1 MVAPPYDIDAV
12 RRDFPILEQEV
23 NGHPL
28 VYLDS
33 AASSQ
38 RPLAVLDAVR
48 RHYKTSHAN
57 VHRGAHELS
66 ARATEAYEDAR
77 ACVAAHIGAEDAAE
91 IVFVRGTTE
100 AINLVASSWGK
111 ARIGPGDEIL
121 LTKMEHHSNI
131 VPWQLLAEDTGA
143 TLRFVD
149 VSPEGRLVLE
159 DYGRMLSERTRLVGV
174 THISNSL
181 GVINPVR
188 EIAALAHEAGALCL
202 VDGAQAAP
210 HLALDMGELGCDFYA
225 FSGHKMCGPTGIGAL
240 WARRAILED
249 MPPYQ
254 GGGEMIASVTLDGS
268 TWAAVPHKFESSR
281 PERRASPVP
290 SASVRRFAIWTGS
303 VWTPSDGTR
312 RSSWGMLS
320 NDSARSKGFGST
332 DQPTGAWVFCLS
344 RTWTSTRTTWRR
356 SSIRRVSR
364 SGPVITAINHSWST
378 SESMRPLVPV
388 STCTTRLRRSTPSA
402 KRSTSPA
409 SSSAAVIERTPP
421 VRRTHERTR

>member
-1 MVAPPYDIDAV
+1 MKAAAVAPPYDIDAV

-23 NGHPL
+23 NGQPL

-33 AASSQ
+33 AASAQ

-48 RHYKTSHAN
+48 QHYETSHAN

-77 ACVAAHIGAEDAAE
+77 TCVAAHIGAKDAAE

-100 AINLVASSWGK
+100 AINLVAGSWGR
-111 ARIGPGDEIL
+111 ARVGPGDEIL

-131 VPWQLLAEDTGA
+131 VPWQLLAEATGA

-149 VSPEGRLVLE
+149 VSPDGQLVLD
-159 DYGRMLSERTRLVGV
+159 DYDRMLSERTRLVGV

-188 EIAALAHEAGALCL
+188 EISALAHEAGALCL

-210 HLALDMGELGCDFYA
+210 HLALDMGALGCDFYA

-240 WARRAILED
+240 WARRALLEA

-268 TWAAVPHKFESSR
+268 TWAAVPHKFEAGTPNIAGAVGLGAAIR
-281 PERRASPVP
+281 YLDGIGLDAIRRYETELMGYALERLGEIAGLRIYGPTDERVGVLSFTYLDVHPHDLATILDQKGIAIRAGHHCNQPLMEHFGVDATARASLYLYN
-290 SASVRRFAIWTGS
+290 
-303 VWTPSDGTR
+303 TPQEIDALCEALHLAGE
-312 RSSWGMLS
+312 L
-320 NDSARSKGFGST
+320 
-332 DQPTGAWVFCLS
+332 FC
-344 RTWTSTRTTWRR
+344 RT
-356 SSIRRVSR
+356 
-364 SGPVITAINHSWST
+364 
-378 SESMRPLVPV
+378 L
-388 STCTTRLRRSTPSA
+388 
-402 KRSTSPA
+402 
-409 SSSAAVIERTPP
+409 
-421 VRRTHERTR
+421 

>member
-1 MVAPPYDIDAV
+1 METVVVAPPYDIDAV

-268 TWAAVPHKFESSR
+268 TWAAVPHKFEAGTPSIAGAVGLGAAIR
-281 PERRASPVP
+281 YLDGVGLDAIRRYETELVGYALERLGEIEGLRIYGPTDGRVGVLSFTYLDVHAHDLATILDQKGIAIRAGHHCNQPLMEHLGVDATARASLYLYN
-290 SASVRRFAIWTGS
+290 
-303 VWTPSDGTR
+303 TPQEIDALCEALHLAGELFC
-312 RSSWGMLS
+312 RSL
-320 NDSARSKGFGST
+320 
-332 DQPTGAWVFCLS
+332 
-344 RTWTSTRTTWRR
+344 
-356 SSIRRVSR
+356 
-364 SGPVITAINHSWST
+364 
-378 SESMRPLVPV
+378 
-388 STCTTRLRRSTPSA
+388 
-402 KRSTSPA
+402 
-409 SSSAAVIERTPP
+409 
-421 VRRTHERTR
+421 